1 MLKMELSSLII
12 MWSCMIIEI
21 FIFTSGDGEMSAQ
34 DIVVV
39 IVVALISV
47 VGTMLATRR
56 NQIVKNTEAIKKLG
70 ERLGLNE
77 EKTLRIE
84 LSEQYYQI
92 IAQMGAKLSDEPS
105 LTKQHQLM
113 REEMKNSYDE
123 IKERYQKEDDA
134 YRYFTANQKDLAD
147 TMTGFVRDYKTVVTK
162 NAELRNE
169 NIKAQEQITELQSEN
184 KKLREKIRKIEERTP
199 DGREG
204 R

>member
-1 MLKMELSSLII
+1 
-12 MWSCMIIEI
+12 
-21 FIFTSGDGEMSAQ
+21 MSVQ
-34 DIVVV
+34 DIVVA

-47 VGTMLATRR
+47 IGTMLATRK

-92 IAQMGAKLSDEPS
+92 IDQMGARLSDEPS

-113 REEMKNSYDE
+113 REEIKNSYDE

-147 TMTGFVRDYKTVVTK
+147 TMNGFVRDYKTVVTK

-184 KKLREKIRKIEERTP
+184 KRLREKIRKIEERNP

>member
-34 DIVVV
+34 DIVVA

-47 VGTMLATRR
+47 VGTMLATRK
-56 NQIVKNTEAIKKLG
+56 NQMVKNTEAIKTLTRQLG
-70 ERLGLNE
+70 IEDKETLMHGLYSQYE
-77 EKTLRIE
+77 SLRESIGRGDK
-84 LSEQYYQI
+84 
-92 IAQMGAKLSDEPS
+92 AS

-184 KKLREKIRKIEERTP
+184 KRLKEKIRKIEERTP